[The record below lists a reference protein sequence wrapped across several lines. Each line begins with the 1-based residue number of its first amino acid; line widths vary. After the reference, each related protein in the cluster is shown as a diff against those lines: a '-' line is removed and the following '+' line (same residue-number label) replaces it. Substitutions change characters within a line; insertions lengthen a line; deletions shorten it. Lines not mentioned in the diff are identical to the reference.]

1 MICSE
6 VVGDT
11 PIINLW
17 LAHRWVKWHGHVG
30 FDVAAISSKRL

>member
-11 PIINLW
+11 PIIFGW
-17 LAHRWVKWHGHVG
+17 LIGKWHGHVG